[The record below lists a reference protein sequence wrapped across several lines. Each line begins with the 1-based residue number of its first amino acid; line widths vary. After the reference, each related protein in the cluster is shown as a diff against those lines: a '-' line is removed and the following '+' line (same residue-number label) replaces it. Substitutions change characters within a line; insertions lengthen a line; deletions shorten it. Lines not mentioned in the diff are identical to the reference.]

1 MTHLREFAEAR
12 KIQGIKIK
20 EIEDEGRSPFLIVD
34 VEASA
39 GDTGVVPSSQVLMY
53 GHMDK
58 QPYGDGWDT
67 HPCDPV
73 IKDDRLYGRGSSDD
87 GYAFFTA
94 ILTIKACQDLGLS
107 HPRCTITIEGS
118 EEGEIADLIHYIK
131 NYKDDLGSPDL
142 IICLDAE
149 AYTEDTLTVTNSL
162 RGCLN
167 FDLKATVGTNHC
179 HSGVGGG
186 IIPNS
191 FQILTNLLQRIQDF
205 KTQDVLPEF

>member
-1 MTHLREFAEAR
+1 MTHLREFAQAQNV
-12 KIQGIKIK
+12 KGIKIK

-39 GDTGVVPSSQVLMY
+39 GTTGKPAPKEQVLMY

-58 QPYGDGWDT
+58 QPYGEGWDT

-73 IKDDRLYGRGSSDD
+73 VKDDRLYGRGSSDD

-94 ILTIKACQDLGLS
+94 VLTIKACQDLGLS

-118 EEGEIADLIHYIK
+118 EEGEIADLIHYMQK
-131 NYKDDLGSPDL
+131 YKSDLGKPDL
-142 IICLDAE
+142 IFCLDAG
-149 AYTEDTLTVTNSL
+149 ASTEETLTVTTSL

-167 FDLKATVGTNHC
+167 FDLVASVGTNNC
-179 HSGVGGG
+179 HSGIGGG
-186 IIPNS
+186 IIPNP
-191 FQILTNLLQRIQDF
+191 F
-205 KTQDVLPEF
+205 

>member
-1 MTHLREFAEAR
+1 M
-12 KIQGIKIK
+12 
-20 EIEDEGRSPFLIVD
+20 
-34 VEASA
+34 
-39 GDTGVVPSSQVLMY
+39 
-53 GHMDK
+53 
-58 QPYGDGWDT
+58 
-67 HPCDPV
+67 
-73 IKDDRLYGRGSSDD
+73 YGRGSSDD

-94 ILTIKACQDLGLS
+94 ILAVKACQDLGLS

-118 EEGEIADLIHYIK
+118 EEGEIADLIHYMVH
-131 NYKDDLGSPDL
+131 YKADLGKPDL

-191 FQILTNLLQRIQDF
+191 FQILTNLLQRI
-205 KTQDVLPEF
+205 

>member
-1 MTHLREFAEAR
+1 MA
-12 KIQGIKIK
+12 
-20 EIEDEGRSPFLIVD
+20 V
-34 VEASA
+34 
-39 GDTGVVPSSQVLMY
+39 
-53 GHMDK
+53 
-58 QPYGDGWDT
+58 
-67 HPCDPV
+67 
-73 IKDDRLYGRGSSDD
+73 
-87 GYAFFTA
+87 
-94 ILTIKACQDLGLS
+94 KACQDLGLS

-118 EEGEIADLIHYIK
+118 EEGEIADLIHYMVH
-131 NYKDDLGSPDL
+131 YKTDLGKPDL

-191 FQILTNLLQRIQDF
+191 F
-205 KTQDVLPEF
+205 